1 MNNSP
6 GSDLVDPNIL
16 YPNQQQTN
24 KSDQHSSCTYRQH
37 FTLTASWPYE
47 KKATADGWLYLALC
61 IMQYLSKKPYS
72 VKWILAEKKKGSR
85 SRSAF
90 HMSWPGFGLT
100 IWVSA
105 LGHSNIHDYSIPRAL
120 YYYYFD
126 VTFFFV

>member
-72 VKWILAEKKKGSR
+72 VKWILAEKKKDHDHDQHSICRGP
-85 SRSAF
+85 ALV
-90 HMSWPGFGLT
+90 LT